1 MRVQLNDPTLY
12 VDLYR
17 YLRAHDYLVLR
28 ERDYVE
34 VVPISAR
41 GDRADRARLQR
52 NVGAWLASHPDTEA
66 IVDERRVRPRASSR
80 THGRASADD
89 D

>member
-52 NVGAWLASHPDTEA
+52 NVGA
-66 IVDERRVRPRASSR
+66 
-80 THGRASADD
+80 
-89 D
+89 